1 MTNGAVDASHFSMK
15 ALLVVGLIILIL
27 GIVSF
32 FVGIPRT
39 ETNGIKIGG
48 ASVGVQTRHTE
59 NLPQAASI
67 ALVVG
72 GSVLLALGAA
82 RAK

>member
-1 MTNGAVDASHFSMK
+1 MK
-15 ALLVVGLIILIL
+15 AVLVVGLIVLIL
-27 GIVSF
+27 GILSF

-48 ASVGVQTRHTE
+48 ASVGVQTRHTDRI
-59 NLPQAASI
+59 PPAGSI

-72 GSVLLALGAA
+72 GIVLLAVGA
-82 RAK
+82 RGK

>member
-1 MTNGAVDASHFSMK
+1 MR
-15 ALLVVGLIILIL
+15 ALLVIGGILIIF
-27 GIVSF
+27 GVASF

-59 NLPQAASI
+59 RIPTAGSI

-72 GSVLLALGAA
+72 GVVLIAVGAV
-82 RAK
+82 RTK

>member
-1 MTNGAVDASHFSMK
+1 MK
-15 ALLVVGLIILIL
+15 AVLVVGLIILVL

-48 ASVGVQTRHTE
+48 ASVGIQTRHTE
-59 NLPQAASI
+59 RIPTAGSI

-72 GSVLLALGAA
+72 GIVLLAVGAA
-82 RAK
+82 RGK

>member
-1 MTNGAVDASHFSMK
+1 MR
-15 ALLVVGLIILIL
+15 ALLIIGVLVLIVGIC
-27 GIVSF
+27 SF

-59 NLPQAASI
+59 RMPQAASI
-67 ALVVG
+67 AMVIG
-72 GSVLLALGAA
+72 GIVLMAIGG
-82 RAK
+82 RGSK

>member
-1 MTNGAVDASHFSMK
+1 MK
-15 ALLVVGLIILIL
+15 ALLVIGVVVLIL
-27 GIVSF
+27 GICSF

-59 NLPQAASI
+59 RIPPAGSI
-67 ALVVG
+67 ALVLGGIVLVG
-72 GSVLLALGAA
+72 LGA
-82 RAK
+82 RGK